1 MYKIYLYQIKL
12 LDPLFYSRE
21 GLSASFT
28 PSYLHA
34 TAVNFAVKNALNIDP
49 QEQPYLICDENNIS
63 KDNPRY
69 KNSLISNDFY
79 FTPSRLTIPLKY
91 FSEITKGENDGFI
104 FATKQGESLQ
114 ASTLNYIS
122 PESIFKGFLI
132 EKKSYEW
139 PKIIRIGS
147 FRGKAILELTELEI
161 LKVCNSNTVVSH
173 PVDPLVTDVKKGIAI
188 SIFPYPIIENA
199 QCTGCIMTKLKLKGE
214 IYKIAFP
221 QEWDSPSINYIKVN
235 KNPMII

>member
-28 PSYLHA
+28 PPYLHA
-34 TAVNFAVKNALNIDP
+34 TAINFAVKSALNIDP

-69 KNSLISNDFY
+69 KNSLISEDFY
-79 FTPSRLTIPLKY
+79 FTPARLVTPLKY

-104 FATKQGESLQ
+104 FTTKQGEPLQ

-122 PESIFKGFLI
+122 PESIFEGFHL
-132 EKKSYEW
+132 EKRPYKW
-139 PKIIRIGS
+139 PKIIRLGS

-161 LKVCNSNTVVSH
+161 IKTINSNIVVSH
-173 PVDPLVTDVKKGIAI
+173 PVDPLVTDVKRGIVVTM
-188 SIFPYPIIENA
+188 FPYPIIENA
-199 QCTGCIMTKLKLKGE
+199 ECLNPVKAKLKDKYY
-214 IYKIAFP
+214 IIAFP
-221 QEWDSPSINYIKVN
+221 KQWKLPIIDYVRDT
-235 KNPMII
+235 KNPIIL

>member
-12 LDPLFYSRE
+12 IDPLFYSRE

-28 PSYLHA
+28 PPYLHA

-79 FTPSRLTIPLKY
+79 FTPARLITPLKY

-104 FATKQGESLQ
+104 FTTKQGELLQ
-114 ASTLNYIS
+114 AGTLNYIS
-122 PESIFKGFLI
+122 PESIFEGFLL
-132 EKKSYEW
+132 ERRSYKW
-139 PKIIRIGS
+139 PKIIRLGS
-147 FRGKAILELTELEI
+147 FRGKAILKLIELEVVSI
-161 LKVCNSNTVVSH
+161 STSNMIVSH
-173 PVDPLVTDVKKGIAI
+173 PVDPLVTNVKKGIVI
-188 SIFPYPIIENA
+188 LMFPYPIIENA
-199 QCTGCIMTKLKLKGE
+199 ECTGVIIAKLNTLR
-214 IYKIAFP
+214 YKIAFP
-221 QEWDSPSINYIKVN
+221 QEWEIPSINYIKVS
-235 KNPMII
+235 KDTIIL

>member
-12 LDPLFYSRE
+12 IDPLFYSRE

-28 PSYLHA
+28 PPYLHA

-79 FTPSRLTIPLKY
+79 FTPARLITPLKY

-104 FATKQGESLQ
+104 FTTKQGELLQ
-114 ASTLNYIS
+114 AGTLNYIS
-122 PESIFKGFLI
+122 PESIFEGFLL
-132 EKKSYEW
+132 ERRSYKW
-139 PKIIRIGS
+139 PKIIRLGS
-147 FRGKAILELTELEI
+147 FRGKAILKLIELEVVSI
-161 LKVCNSNTVVSH
+161 STSNMIVSH
-173 PVDPLVTDVKKGIAI
+173 PVDPLVTNVKKGIVI
-188 SIFPYPIIENA
+188 LMFPYPIIENA
-199 QCTGCIMTKLKLKGE
+199 ECTGVIIAKLNTFR
-214 IYKIAFP
+214 YKIAFP
-221 QEWDSPSINYIKVN
+221 QEWEIPSINYIKVS
-235 KNPMII
+235 KDTIIL

>member
-34 TAVNFAVKNALNIDP
+34 TAVNLAVKNALNIDP
-49 QEQPYLICDENNIS
+49 QEQPYLIWEENNVS

-69 KNSLISNDFY
+69 KNSLVSNDFY
-79 FTPSRLTIPLKY
+79 FTPARLTTPLKY
-91 FSEITKGENDGFI
+91 FPEITKGENDGFI
-104 FATKQGESLQ
+104 FTTKQGEPLQ

-122 PESIFKGFLI
+122 PESIFEGFLL
-132 EKKSYEW
+132 EKRSYKW
-139 PKIIRIGS
+139 PKIIRLGS

-161 LKVCNSNTVVSH
+161 IKIINSNIIVTH
-173 PVDPLVTDVKKGIAI
+173 PVDPLVTEVKKGIAI
-188 SIFPYPIIENA
+188 TIFPYPIIENA
-199 QCTGCIMTKLKLKGE
+199 ECLNCVITKLDGKS
-214 IYKIAFP
+214 YRIAFP
-221 QEWDSPSINYIKVN
+221 QEWKLPGIDYVKGGKQP
-235 KNPMII
+235 IIL

>member
-28 PSYLHA
+28 PPYLHA
-34 TAVNFAVKNALNIDP
+34 TAINFAVKNALNIDP

-79 FTPSRLTIPLKY
+79 FTPARLSTPLKY
-91 FSEITKGENDGFI
+91 FPEITKGENDGFI
-104 FATKQGESLQ
+104 LTTKQGEPLQ
-114 ASTLNYIS
+114 AGTLNYIS
-122 PESIFKGFLI
+122 PESIFEGFLI
-132 EKKSYEW
+132 EKKPYKW
-139 PKIIRIGS
+139 PKIIRLGS

-161 LKVCNSNTVVSH
+161 IKTVNSNVVVSH
-173 PVDPLVTDVKKGIAI
+173 PVDPLVTNIKRGIAVTM
-188 SIFPYPIIENA
+188 FPYPIIENA
-199 QCTGCIMTKLKLKGE
+199 ECTRCIMAKLNGQY
-214 IYKIAFP
+214 YKIAFP
-221 QEWDSPSINYIKVN
+221 DEWQLPFVDHIKET
-235 KNPMII
+235 KHATIL